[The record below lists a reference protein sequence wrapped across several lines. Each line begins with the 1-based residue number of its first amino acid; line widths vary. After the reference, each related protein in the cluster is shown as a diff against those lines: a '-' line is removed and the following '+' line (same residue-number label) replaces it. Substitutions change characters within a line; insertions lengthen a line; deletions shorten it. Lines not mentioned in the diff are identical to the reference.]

1 MDTNA
6 PFNLTI
12 FTDSTKNICMC
23 SATSIIIIVLFV
35 ISPLSNF
42 FKTSLVMKI
51 MALLLMIYTIYLNTK
66 QTDLL
71 REANSY
77 SKNEN
82 VKSQLNINIIKF
94 ISLWYANIPTIRRFN
109 RITQSP

>member
-35 ISPLSNF
+35 ITPLSNF
-42 FKTSLVMKI
+42 FKTSLCMKI
-51 MALLLMIYTIYLNTK
+51 LALLLMIYTIYLNIV

-71 REANSY
+71 RKANLY
-77 SKNEN
+77 SRNDN
-82 VKSQLNINIIKF
+82 VKSQLNINIMCSYVFTLF
-94 ISLWYANIPTIRRFN
+94 IGLLVIFLVKSFF
-109 RITQSP
+109 